1 MKLNER
7 IKMNMRGPKPTEIEL
22 TPCQR
27 AELEGIIRKANSKQ
41 IHVTRAKIILLAD
54 DGLNN
59 QQIADRLEGH
69 RKTAR
74 KWRGRWATEVENLA
88 TVEAGS
94 EDKELGKYIL
104 SLLSD
109 EARSGTPGKF
119 TAEQICQIV
128 AISCEEPEEYGRPV
142 THWTPVELA
151 DEAVKQGIVE
161 SISARQTGR
170 FLKRSQSQAKPVSQL
185 VE

>member
-1 MKLNER
+1 
-7 IKMNMRGPKPTEIEL
+7 MRGPKAAQIEL
-22 TPCQR
+22 TKHQR
-27 AELEGIIRKANSKQ
+27 TELERIIRKASSKQ

-54 DGLNN
+54 EGLSN

-69 RKTAR
+69 RETAR
-74 KWRGRWATEVENLA
+74 RWRDRWAAEVENLA

-104 SLLSD
+104 GLLSD
-109 EARSGTPGKF
+109 QARSGTPGKF

-142 THWTPVELA
+142 THWTPAELA
-151 DEAVKQGIVE
+151 DEAVKQGIVT
-161 SISARQTGR
+161 SISTRQTGR
-170 FLKRSQSQAKPVSQL
+170 FLKRSQSQAEPVS
-185 VE
+185 